1 MEGDSHI
8 RRTFLHPQS
17 HVATVTTSLIPKDLD
32 SYTSLQVN
40 ACDWGR
46 NLEAIQP
53 QVPGT
58 SHFLHTK
65 WLKPMGVTMSLKAV
79 FSIYKI
85 FGVLV

>member
-8 RRTFLHPQS
+8 RRIFLHPQS
-17 HVATVTTSLIPKDLD
+17 HVAAVTTSLIPKDRD

-46 NLEAIQP
+46 TLEAIQP

-58 SHFLHTK
+58 SNFLHSN
-65 WLKPMGVTMSLKAV
+65 G
-79 FSIYKI
+79 
-85 FGVLV
+85 